1 MGFEKDK
8 IKQIYRIIIFCA
20 ILILGIIYIKEV
32 VTMIKVFF
40 GILMP
45 FIIGG
50 VIAFV
55 LNIPL
60 CVIESKMLNKWKGK
74 WADKFKRPASILLSI
89 LFVFLIIFIVVM
101 TVVPQL
107 ASTVTVLGKKMPVA
121 MDNLEKYIN
130 ELAVKYPQIEAYV
143 VDIQNY
149 KFDWASIT
157 SNLAEFFKSGAS
169 NVLSS
174 TFSVASGII
183 GGFVN
188 ALVGFIFAIY
198 ILGQKETI
206 SAALK
211 KVMKAYLKPE
221 KNDRILKICKL
232 LYVNF
237 ANFITGQCIE
247 ALILGSMFVVA
258 MFICR
263 LPYALMV
270 GVLIAFTALIP
281 IVGAFIGCVIGAF
294 LILVDTP
301 SKVVVFLILFF
312 VLQQIEGNVIYPKV
326 VGDKVGLP
334 SILVLMAV
342 IIGGSL
348 FGVAGMLVFIPL
360 VSTAYTLIND
370 NVAVRTRLKRKN
382 SAKKAENKEE
392 I

>member
-1 MGFEKDK
+1 MGFERDK
-8 IKQIYRIIIFCA
+8 IKQIYRIILFCA
-20 ILILGIIYIKEV
+20 LMILAIIYIKEV
-32 VTMIKVFF
+32 IAMINVLF

-50 VIAFV
+50 VIAFI

-60 CVIESKMLNKWKGK
+60 CGIETKLLKNWKSKSSVKL
-74 WADKFKRPASILLSI
+74 KRPVSILLSI
-89 LFVFLIIFIVVM
+89 LIVVLIIFIVVI

-107 ASTVTVLGKKMPVA
+107 ASTVSVLGKKMPVA
-121 MDNLEKYIN
+121 MNNLMKY
-130 ELAVKYPQIEAYV
+130 LDDLSVKYPQIQAYV
-143 VDIQNY
+143 VDLQNY
-149 KFDWASIT
+149 KFDWTSIT
-157 SNLAEFFKSGAS
+157 NNLADFLKSGVS

-188 ALVGFIFAIY
+188 FLIGFIFAIY
-198 ILGQKETI
+198 ILGQKESI

-211 KVMKAYLKPE
+211 KLMKAYLKPE
-221 KNDRILKICKL
+221 RNDRILKICKL

-237 ANFITGQCIE
+237 ANFITGQCVE
-247 ALILGSMFVVA
+247 ALILGGMFVVA
-258 MFICR
+258 MFIFR

-270 GVLIAFTALIP
+270 GILIAFTALIP
-281 IVGAFIGCVIGAF
+281 IVGAFIGCAVGIF
-294 LILVDTP
+294 LILVDSP
-301 SKVVVFLILFF
+301 SKVIVFLILFF

-342 IIGGSL
+342 TIGGSL

-360 VSTAYTLIND
+360 VSTAYTLLNE
-370 NVAVRTRLKRKN
+370 NVAIRSKRK
-382 SAKKAENKEE
+382 K
-392 I
+392 

>member
-74 WADKFKRPASILLSI
+74 WADKFKRPASIMLSI

-130 ELAVKYPQIEAYV
+130 EIAVKYPQIEAYV

-198 ILGQKETI
+198 ILGQKEPI

-370 NVAVRTRLKRKN
+370 NVAIRTRIKRKN
-382 SAKKAENKEE
+382 SAKKAENKEGL
-392 I
+392 